1 MTYKPGQ
8 SGNPAGRPAGS
19 KNKRSLIAR
28 EFEKA
33 GSEVAKIVTE
43 KAKAGDMRAIEVL
56 LSRVEPTLKAEARR
70 VEFQF
75 DADASVGDQAK
86 AVMASVADGQIDVET
101 GRMLL
106 DMLSAL
112 AGLRDVETFLAEL
125 KSLRGSQAR
134 IPGGVVT
141 T

>member
-43 KAKAGDMRAIEVL
+43 KARAGDMRAIDIL

-75 DADASVGDQAK
+75 DPDASAGDQAK

-106 DMLSAL
+106 DMLSSL
-112 AGLRDVETFLAEL
+112 AGLRDVETFIAEL
-125 KSLRGSQAR
+125 KALRASKSR
-134 IPGGVVT
+134 VPGGVLT